1 MTNHSYTQPLFLP
14 PSDFSCHELFPILS
28 SPPDFSTPL
37 AATSPLSDS
46 RKYQRFST
54 ISSPRDQPRFN
65 DSPSTTELASFTTS
79 SSAASM
85 LGIERNNLIIQG
97 SHLQLFNS
105 LRSVGAGPKICKT
118 IKGVMVPMEQI
129 NDRKMMDEFEVKQQ
143 LVEIRTS
150 KRSDHDPPIPQ
161 AWSLVFM
168 WRNNECKNLGLQR
181 ARNFRA

>member
-37 AATSPLSDS
+37 AATSTLSDS
-46 RKYQRFST
+46 HKYQRFST
-54 ISSPRDQPRFN
+54 ISSPTNQPRFN

-85 LGIERNNLIIQG
+85 LGIENNLIIQG
-97 SHLQLFNS
+97 GHLQLFN
-105 LRSVGAGPKICKT
+105 
-118 IKGVMVPMEQI
+118 
-129 NDRKMMDEFEVKQQ
+129 RKMMDEFEVKQQ

-150 KRSDHDPPIPQ
+150 KRSYHDPPYPTGLV
-161 AWSLVFM
+161 SSVFM
-168 WRNNECKNLGLQR
+168 WRNNECKTWGCKGQEILEPKL
-181 ARNFRA
+181 